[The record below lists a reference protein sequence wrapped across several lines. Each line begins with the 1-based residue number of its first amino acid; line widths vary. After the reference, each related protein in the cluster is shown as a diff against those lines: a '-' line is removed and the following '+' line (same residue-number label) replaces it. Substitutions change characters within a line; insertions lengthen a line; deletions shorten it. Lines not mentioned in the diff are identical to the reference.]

1 MPSAAAVAVPGSWRA
16 SPSGAV
22 ALARA
27 ELAAE
32 FLVGLATST
41 ASSARPTRSSP
52 LRSGPRAPPLPAS
65 SAPDPSWPGPLSV
78 ISGMCPGFLT
88 PDHFAA
94 CTGTAPVQVS
104 SGNRKAR
111 RLSLRGTRRINH
123 AIHMAAITHLAAS
136 TAPAARTTTKDR
148 RGKTR
153 KGRCGPSRGGS
164 ATHLRAPPGRCE
176 LCQGC
181 WAVSRLLIMQRLL
194 RSGIR

>member
-1 MPSAAAVAVPGSWRA
+1 MPSAAAVTVPGSWRA

-27 ELAAE
+27 ELAAG
-32 FLVGLATST
+32 FLAGLATT
-41 ASSARPTRSSP
+41 AASSARPTRSSP
-52 LRSGPRAPPLPAS
+52 LRSGPHAPPLPAS

-123 AIHMAAITHLAAS
+123 AIHMAAITQLAPS
-136 TAPAARTTTKDR
+136 TAPAARTTTKR
-148 RGKTR
+148 QARERPVRGAAVPHAAISDAIFARLQADVSYAKDL
-153 KGRCGPSRGGS
+153 GQF
-164 ATHLRAPPGRCE
+164 PGC
-176 LCQGC
+176 
-181 WAVSRLLIMQRLL
+181 
-194 RSGIR
+194 